1 MTTPSKLPAFD
12 ELKRLAEQDPQAL
25 EALRTRLVEEVIENA
40 DPESQPR
47 LRGLQFQ
54 VDMER
59 RRAKTP
65 MASCIKV
72 SELMQASLLRLQ
84 AALNGDVAP
93 SAPAA
98 RPATLLAFPEPRP
111 QAQNG

>member
-1 MTTPSKLPAFD
+1 MASPLKLPAFD

-25 EALRTRLVEEVIENA
+25 EALRTRLIEEVIENA
-40 DPESQPR
+40 APESQPR

-72 SELMQASLLRLQ
+72 SQLMQDSLLRLQ
-84 AALNGDVAP
+84 GALNGAP
-93 SAPAA
+93 NSSAPAA
-98 RPATLLAFPEPRP
+98 RPATLLAFPEPR
-111 QAQNG
+111 AQNG